1 MNLRSYSYYGC
12 SVFKRLS
19 LDIEGFKIN
28 QSDFCLNGTFS
39 SRYLQIE
46 CMVIFIKK
54 RREMN
59 ICEYLCE
66 SVLDAFSVAYDISSS
81 KNLAG

>member
-1 MNLRSYSYYGC
+1 MAR
-12 SVFKRLS
+12 
-19 LDIEGFKIN
+19 
-28 QSDFCLNGTFS
+28 

-46 CMVIFIKK
+46 FMVIFIKK